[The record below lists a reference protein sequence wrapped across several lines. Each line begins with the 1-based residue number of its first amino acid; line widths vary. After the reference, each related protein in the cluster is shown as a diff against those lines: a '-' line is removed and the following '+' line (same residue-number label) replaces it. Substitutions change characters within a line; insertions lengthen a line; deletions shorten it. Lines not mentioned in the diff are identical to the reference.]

1 MSSPNLC
8 FMIFSFLRCSLW
20 YFPKLLYQAISFYII
35 SLSVISV
42 DFTDTWYLY
51 TYDMSTCLEHFLVN
65 LYMYLQI
72 ISGFFVCSKYKVE
85 NCLNAFFFRF
95 SCQYYSI
102 PNFKK
107 SFNAYLDDFYFIL
120 AIFQVMSY
128 ILFFVFKFSNSQ
140 TSKFIHL
147 ISLIFIL

>member
-1 MSSPNLC
+1 
-8 FMIFSFLRCSLW
+8 
-20 YFPKLLYQAISFYII
+20 
-35 SLSVISV
+35 
-42 DFTDTWYLY
+42 
-51 TYDMSTCLEHFLVN
+51 MSTCLEHFLVN

-85 NCLNAFFFRF
+85 NCLNAFFFF
-95 SCQYYSI
+95 VFHVNIIQYRI
-102 PNFKK
+102 LKK

>member
-35 SLSVISV
+35 ILSVISV
-42 DFTDTWYLY
+42 DVTDTWYLY

-85 NCLNAFFFRF
+85 NCLNTFF
-95 SCQYYSI
+95 SVIHVNIIQYRI
-102 PNFKK
+102 LKK

-128 ILFFVFKFSNSQ
+128 MLFFVFKFSNSQ
-140 TSKFIHL
+140 T
-147 ISLIFIL
+147 

>member
-1 MSSPNLC
+1 
-8 FMIFSFLRCSLW
+8 
-20 YFPKLLYQAISFYII
+20 
-35 SLSVISV
+35 
-42 DFTDTWYLY
+42 
-51 TYDMSTCLEHFLVN
+51 MSTCLEHFLVN